1 MVKAAVAQLARQ
13 LGGACVSQSALL
25 LLQVTL
31 GGPGSTT
38 RKHKAAQGS
47 SNSAQKTAK
56 ETRTEPEGST
66 RGRKQARRTSKTLV
80 TRSKHSKHSRKLP
93 QQSQEHAQSKQKSLQ
108 MTPKRVLAQQ
118 FGHFSCQ
125 NQHRGPPRPD
135 PPPIPSQKLGL
146 SQNLAQN
153 LDQIRFGFTQ
163 VRHRGAEMGFS
174 RIRYQCSHNSPT
186 PHFSHY
192 QCVQSRSLKTK
203 SLWGAAGKFPR
214 LHTLQPPCDISLCK
228 ATAPQLPYPAQEDNF
243 QPKVTNPGREE
254 PAASGK
260 IMLEQLHIYGK
271 WQYPVSTILRRG
283 AEVSLLR
290 LSRSPFL
297 CAWDSGFA
305 VLFGGIWRKAL
316 PEGVSV
322 RFAVGI

>member
-1 MVKAAVAQLARQ
+1 
-13 LGGACVSQSALL
+13 
-25 LLQVTL
+25 
-31 GGPGSTT
+31 
-38 RKHKAAQGS
+38 
-47 SNSAQKTAK
+47 
-56 ETRTEPEGST
+56 
-66 RGRKQARRTSKTLV
+66 
-80 TRSKHSKHSRKLP
+80 
-93 QQSQEHAQSKQKSLQ
+93 

-118 FGHFSCQ
+118 FGHFPCQ
-125 NQHRGPPRPD
+125 NQYQGPPRRD
-135 PPPIPSQKLGL
+135 PPPIPSQKSGL

-163 VRHRGAEMGFS
+163 LRHRGAEMGFS
-174 RIRYQCSHNSPT
+174 RIRYQCLHNSPT
-186 PHFSHY
+186 PHFSYY

-243 QPKVTNPGREE
+243 RPKVTNPGREE

-283 AEVSLLR
+283 AEVPR
-290 LSRSPFL
+290 RWVPRSPFPG
-297 CAWDSGFA
+297 AWDSGFA
-305 VLFGGIWRKAL
+305 VLFGGIWRKVL
-316 PEGVSV
+316 PERVSV